1 MDRFQDSAGV
11 PWQGRE
17 FSDNAFAN
25 DDGSTPPA
33 LARVFESTVF
43 DKSNLF
49 SALETSRVLIPLIAQ
64 LGESKIGSHGHTVDK
79 SAELSI
85 VAVSTPDN
93 QTALPV
99 FSSVVQMQ
107 LWNNAARPVPVDMR
121 RVSLAAISEGHTRV
135 VLDAGSRAIVL
146 RRPMLSAL
154 AQSMPWAPPH
164 TSPDLGQMV
173 EEAKAGSSAIADF
186 ELIDGDDQCNLGG
199 PELIIQLS
207 VNPGLSKEEL
217 DAELA
222 GFTASLQKTKFLELV
237 DSVSFKILSA

>member
-11 PWQGRE
+11 PWHGRE

-25 DDGSTPPA
+25 DDGSSPPA
-33 LARVFESTVF
+33 LAKVFESLVL
-43 DKSNLF
+43 DKSDLF

-64 LGESKIGSHGHTVDK
+64 LGESEIGSHGHTVDK

-85 VAVSTPDN
+85 VAVSTPVN

-99 FSSVVQMQ
+99 FSSVEQMQ
-107 LWNNAARPVPVDMR
+107 LWNKAARPVPVDMR
-121 RVSLAAISEGHTRV
+121 RVALAAIAEGHTRV
-135 VLDAGSRAIVL
+135 VLDAGSRALVL

-164 TSPDLGQMV
+164 RSPDFGLMV
-173 EEAKAGSSAIADF
+173 EEAKSGSSAIVDF
-186 ELIDGDDQCNLGG
+186 QLIDGDAQCNLAG
-199 PELIIQLS
+199 PELIVQLS

-222 GFTASLQKTKFLELV
+222 GFTATLQKTKFLELV